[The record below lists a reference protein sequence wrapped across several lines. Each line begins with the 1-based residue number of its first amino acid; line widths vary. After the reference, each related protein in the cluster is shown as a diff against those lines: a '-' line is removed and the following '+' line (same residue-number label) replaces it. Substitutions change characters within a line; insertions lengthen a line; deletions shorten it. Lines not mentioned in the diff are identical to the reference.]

1 MRRSL
6 AKFGEILAKGGGKF
20 GNVSLHEHAMLGCD
34 DLALVKL
41 WRKLSDI
48 THFWGTLALSPSFRS
63 AFWKIG
69 GGMQIMV
76 VYALCA
82 EVFELVLGT

>member
-1 MRRSL
+1 MGYVSPFWRKLAKVWVSL
-6 AKFGEILAKGGGKF
+6 AKVVGYNPLVWDFGGDG
-20 GNVSLHEHAMLGCD
+20 
-34 DLALVKL
+34 
-41 WRKLSDI
+41 
-48 THFWGTLALSPSFRS
+48 SPSFRS

-82 EVFELVLGT
+82 EVFAVSRRLVWPRDGPQE